1 MSDALES
8 KQPAPSARPSPQA
21 STTVPAMPRPSDEFD
36 PDANPVELEVIPDA
50 DEPTFS
56 DLLAEFEHGQ
66 EKPAPSSDG
75 VLTGEVV
82 TVREDGFFVD
92 VGRKS
97 EAFLPLDAAI
107 DTDGNVELAIG
118 DSVEV
123 SITGRSP
130 DGYLTLSRVVA
141 ERPKNWEQ
149 FEMAF
154 ENGSTIAGK
163 VTEVIKGGL
172 SVDIGVRAFMPA
184 SKSGVR
190 ETAELEKLVGQEIR
204 CRISQLDVDDEN
216 VIVDRRVL
224 LEEERE
230 QKKQERIAALHS
242 EMVVNGTV
250 RELRDF
256 GAFIDIGGVDALLHV
271 SDLAWAKVKEVSSVL
286 SVGDSLE
293 VQVLKIEGDGKRIS
307 VGLKQLTPDPWTLI
321 AEKLSVG
328 DRIKGPVTK
337 LMDFGA
343 FVELEPGVEGLVHVS
358 EMSWA
363 RRVKHPKDLVSEGDV
378 VDVVVLEIKAAQR
391 RIGLGIKQALGDPW
405 EKALEKF
412 PVGKVL
418 EGTVRN
424 IAAFG
429 AFVEVSEGIE
439 GLVHV
444 SDFVSD
450 RRINHPSEIVRVEEK
465 VQVAV
470 IEIDEGKRRLK
481 LSMKDIG
488 PNDQDLFIEEY
499 KPGDTV
505 TGRVSRIKKGKA
517 VIDLGE
523 GVEAVCS
530 LTGPDGAG
538 EAAAPAAEAA
548 KDVSSLGAMLS
559 SAWKGRSDA
568 EPSGAPPRRT
578 DKLEQGQVRSF
589 KITHL
594 DAKTRAIEL
603 SLV

>member
-8 KQPAPSARPSPQA
+8 KQAAQSARPSPQA
-21 STTVPAMPRPSDEFD
+21 PATVPAQPRPSDEFD
-36 PDANPVELEVIPDA
+36 PDADPALPDEA
-50 DEPTFS
+50 PDEPAFS

-66 EKPAPSSDG
+66 DKPAASAGG

-82 TVREDGFFVD
+82 AVREDGFFVD
-92 VGRKS
+92 IGRKS
-97 EAFLPLDAAI
+97 EAFLPLDAAS
-107 DTDGNVELAIG
+107 DVDGNAELGIR

-130 DGYLTLSRVVA
+130 DGYLTLSRVIA

-154 ENGSTIAGK
+154 ENGSAIAGK

-172 SVDIGVRAFMPA
+172 SVDIGVRAFLPA
-184 SKSGVR
+184 SRSGVR

-204 CRISQLDVDDEN
+204 CRISQLDVEDEN

-230 QKKQERIAALHS
+230 QKKQERIAALRP
-242 EMVVNGTV
+242 EMVVEGTV
-250 RELRDF
+250 REIRDF
-256 GAFIDIGGVDALLHV
+256 GAFIDLGGVDALLHV
-271 SDLAWAKVKEVSSVL
+271 SDLAWAKVKDVSSVL
-286 SVGDSLE
+286 SVGDSLQ
-293 VQVLKIEGDGKRIS
+293 VKVLKIEEGGKRIS
-307 VGLKQLTPDPWTLI
+307 AGLKQLTADPWTLI

-363 RRVKHPKDLVSEGDV
+363 RRVQHPKDLVSVGDV

-391 RIGLGIKQALGDPW
+391 RIGLGIKQTLGDPW
-405 EKALEKF
+405 EKALERF
-412 PVGKVL
+412 PAGKVL

-429 AFVEVSEGIE
+429 AFVEISEGIE

-444 SDFVSD
+444 SDFVED
-450 RRINHPSEIVRVEEK
+450 RRINHPSEVVKAGEK
-465 VQVAV
+465 IQVAV
-470 IEIDEGKRRLK
+470 IEIDAVKRRLK
-481 LSMKDIG
+481 LSMKNAG

-505 TGRVSRIKKGKA
+505 TGRVSRIKKDKA
-517 VIDLGE
+517 VIDLGG
-523 GVEAVCS
+523 GVEAVCVLS
-530 LTGPDGAG
+530 GPEADGA
-538 EAAAPAAEAA
+538 AAAPAGGAA
-548 KDVSSLGAMLS
+548 KDVSSLGAMLA
-559 SAWKGRSDA
+559 SAWKGADDGA
-568 EPSGAPPRRT
+568 SGALPRRAE
-578 DKLEQGQVRSF
+578 KLEQGQVRSF

-594 DAKTRAIEL
+594 DAKSRAIEL
-603 SLV
+603 SLA

>member
-1 MSDALES
+1 MSDSLES
-8 KQPAPSARPSPQA
+8 KQAAPSARPSPQA
-21 STTVPAMPRPSDEFD
+21 PATVPAQPRPSDEFD
-36 PDANPVELEVIPDA
+36 PEAEPAEPEEIPD
-50 DEPTFS
+50 ELNFS
-56 DLLAEFEHGQ
+56 NLLAEFEQGQ
-66 EKPAPSSDG
+66 EQPAASSSG
-75 VLTGEVV
+75 VLAGEVV
-82 TVREDGFFVD
+82 SIRDDGFFID
-92 VGRKS
+92 ISRKS
-97 EAFLPLDAAI
+97 EAFLPLDAANDI
-107 DTDGNVELAIG
+107 DGNAGLKIG
-118 DSVEV
+118 DSIEV

-130 DGYLTLSRVVA
+130 DGYLTLSRVIA
-141 ERPKNWEQ
+141 ERPKNWDQ
-149 FEMAF
+149 FEVAF
-154 ENGSTIAGK
+154 ENGTAIAGK

-172 SVDIGVRAFMPA
+172 AVDVGVRAFLPA
-184 SKSGVR
+184 SKSGIR
-190 ETAELEKLVGQEIR
+190 ETAEMEKLVGQEIR

-216 VIVDRRVL
+216 IIVDRRVL

-230 QKKQERIAALHS
+230 QKKQERIAALRP
-242 EMVVNGTV
+242 EMVVEGTV

-256 GAFIDIGGVDALLHV
+256 GAFVDLGGVDALLHV
-271 SDLAWAKVKEVSSVL
+271 SDLAWEKVKDVSSVL
-286 SVGDSLE
+286 SVGDSLK
-293 VQVLKIEGDGKRIS
+293 VKVLKIEEGGKRIS
-307 VGLKQLTPDPWTLI
+307 AGLKQLTPDPWTLI
-321 AEKLSVG
+321 ADKLSVG

-363 RRVKHPKDLVSEGDV
+363 RRVQHPKDLVSEGDI

-429 AFVEVSEGIE
+429 AFVEISEGIE

-450 RRINHPSEIVRVEEK
+450 RRINHPSEVVKAGEK

-470 IEIDEGKRRLK
+470 TEIDAVKRRLK
-481 LSMKDIG
+481 LRMKDIG

-499 KPGDTV
+499 KPGDMV

-517 VIDLGE
+517 MIDLGE

-530 LTGPDGAG
+530 LAGSEGGG
-538 EAAAPAAEAA
+538 EAAAPAADAA
-548 KDVSSLGAMLS
+548 KDVSSLGAMLA
-559 SAWKGRSDA
+559 SAWKGDGDG
-568 EPSGAPPRRT
+568 PSAAGSRR
-578 DKLEQGQVRSF
+578 DEKLEQGQVRSF

-603 SLV
+603 SLA

>member
-1 MSDALES
+1 MKETS
-8 KQPAPSARPSPQA
+8 
-21 STTVPAMPRPSDEFD
+21 ST
-36 PDANPVELEVIPDA
+36 
-50 DEPTFS
+50 
-56 DLLAEFEHGQ
+56 
-66 EKPAPSSDG
+66 SSC
-75 VLTGEVV
+75 
-82 TVREDGFFVD
+82 
-92 VGRKS
+92 
-97 EAFLPLDAAI
+97 
-107 DTDGNVELAIG
+107 
-118 DSVEV
+118 
-123 SITGRSP
+123 
-130 DGYLTLSRVVA
+130 
-141 ERPKNWEQ
+141 
-149 FEMAF
+149 
-154 ENGSTIAGK
+154 
-163 VTEVIKGGL
+163 
-172 SVDIGVRAFMPA
+172 
-184 SKSGVR
+184 SKS
-190 ETAELEKLVGQEIR
+190 
-204 CRISQLDVDDEN
+204 
-216 VIVDRRVL
+216 
-224 LEEERE
+224 
-230 QKKQERIAALHS
+230 
-242 EMVVNGTV
+242 
-250 RELRDF
+250 
-256 GAFIDIGGVDALLHV
+256 
-271 SDLAWAKVKEVSSVL
+271 
-286 SVGDSLE
+286 
-293 VQVLKIEGDGKRIS
+293 
-307 VGLKQLTPDPWTLI
+307 
-321 AEKLSVG
+321 
-328 DRIKGPVTK
+328 
-337 LMDFGA
+337 
-343 FVELEPGVEGLVHVS
+343 
-358 EMSWA
+358 
-363 RRVKHPKDLVSEGDV
+363 
-378 VDVVVLEIKAAQR
+378 KAAQR

-505 TGRVSRIKKGKA
+505 TGRVFRIKKGKA
-517 VIDLGE
+517 VVDLGE

-568 EPSGAPPRRT
+568 GASGAPPRRA

>member
-8 KQPAPSARPSPQA
+8 KQAAESTGPSPQA
-21 STTVPAMPRPSDEFD
+21 ATTVPALPRPSDEFD
-36 PDANPVELEVIPDA
+36 PDADPAMPDETP
-50 DEPTFS
+50 DEPAFS
-56 DLLAEFEHGQ
+56 DLLAEFEQGQ
-66 EKPAPSSDG
+66 DKPAASAG
-75 VLTGEVV
+75 GILTGEVV
-82 TVREDGFFVD
+82 TVRDDGFFVD
-92 VGRKS
+92 ISRKS
-97 EAFLPLDAAI
+97 EAFLPLDAAN
-107 DTDGNVELAIG
+107 DVDGNVELQIG

-123 SITGRSP
+123 SITGRSA
-130 DGYLTLSRVVA
+130 DGYLTLSRVIA

-154 ENGSTIAGK
+154 ENGSAIAGK

-172 SVDIGVRAFMPA
+172 SVDIGVRAFLPA
-184 SKSGVR
+184 SRSGVR

-230 QKKQERIAALHS
+230 QKKQERIAALQP
-242 EMVVNGTV
+242 EMVVQGTV

-256 GAFIDIGGVDALLHV
+256 GAFIDLGGVDALLHV
-271 SDLAWAKVKEVSSVL
+271 SDLAWGKVKDVSSVL

-293 VQVLKIEGDGKRIS
+293 VKVLKIEEGGKRIS
-307 VGLKQLTPDPWTLI
+307 AGLKQLTPDPWTLI

-363 RRVKHPKDLVSEGDV
+363 RRVQHPKDLVSVGDI

-391 RIGLGIKQALGDPW
+391 RIALGIKQALGDPW

-429 AFVEVSEGIE
+429 AFVEISEGIE

-444 SDFVSD
+444 SDFVED
-450 RRINHPSEIVRVEEK
+450 RRINHPSEVVKAGEK

-470 IEIDEGKRRLK
+470 IEIDAVKRRLK
-481 LSMKDIG
+481 LSMKDAG

-505 TGRVSRIKKGKA
+505 TGRVSRIKKDKA
-517 VIDLGE
+517 VIDLGG
-523 GVEAVCS
+523 GVEAVCV
-530 LTGPDGAG
+530 LTGPEADG
-538 EAAAPAAEAA
+538 EAAAPADGAA
-548 KDVSSLGAMLS
+548 KDVSSLGAMLA
-559 SAWKGRSDA
+559 SAWKGADDG
-568 EPSGAPPRRT
+568 PSGAMPRRAE
-578 DKLEQGQVRSF
+578 KLEQGQVRSF

-594 DAKTRAIEL
+594 DTKTRAIEL

>member
-1 MSDALES
+1 
-8 KQPAPSARPSPQA
+8 
-21 STTVPAMPRPSDEFD
+21 MPRPSDEFD

-172 SVDIGVRAFMPA
+172 SVDIGVRAFMPV

>member
-8 KQPAPSARPSPQA
+8 KQAAQSAGPSPQA
-21 STTVPAMPRPSDEFD
+21 PATVPALTRPSDEFD
-36 PDANPVELEVIPDA
+36 PDAEPAELDEAP
-50 DEPTFS
+50 DEPAFS
-56 DLLAEFEHGQ
+56 DLLAEFEQGQ
-66 EKPAPSSDG
+66 DKPAASAGG

-82 TVREDGFFVD
+82 TVRDDGFFVD
-92 VGRKS
+92 ISRKS
-97 EAFLPLDAAI
+97 EAFLPLDAAN
-107 DTDGNVELAIG
+107 DVDGNIELQIG
-118 DSVEV
+118 DLVEV
-123 SITGRSP
+123 SITGRSA
-130 DGYLTLSRVVA
+130 DGYLTLSRVIA

-154 ENGSTIAGK
+154 ENRSAIAGK

-172 SVDIGVRAFMPA
+172 SVDIGVRAFLPA
-184 SKSGVR
+184 SRSGVR

-230 QKKQERIAALHS
+230 QKKQERIAALRP
-242 EMVVNGTV
+242 EMVVQGTV

-256 GAFIDIGGVDALLHV
+256 GAFIDLGGVDALLHV
-271 SDLAWAKVKEVSSVL
+271 SDLAWGKVKDVSSVL
-286 SVGDSLE
+286 LVGDSLQ
-293 VQVLKIEGDGKRIS
+293 VKVLKIEEGGKRIS
-307 VGLKQLTPDPWTLI
+307 AGLKQLTPDPWPLI

-363 RRVKHPKDLVSEGDV
+363 RRVQHPKDLVSVGDI
-378 VDVVVLEIKAAQR
+378 VDVVVLEIKATQR
-391 RIGLGIKQALGDPW
+391 RISLGIKQALGDPW

-412 PVGKVL
+412 PAGKVL

-429 AFVEVSEGIE
+429 AFVEISEGIE

-444 SDFVSD
+444 SGFVED
-450 RRINHPSEIVRVEEK
+450 RRINHPSEVVKVGEK

-470 IEIDEGKRRLK
+470 IEIDAVKRRLK
-481 LSMKDIG
+481 LSMKDAG

-505 TGRVSRIKKGKA
+505 TGRVSRIKKDKA
-517 VIDLGE
+517 VIDLGG
-523 GVEAVCS
+523 GVEAVCALS
-530 LTGPDGAG
+530 GPEADGA
-538 EAAAPAAEAA
+538 AAAPAAGAA
-548 KDVSSLGAMLS
+548 KDVSSLGAMLA
-559 SAWKGRSDA
+559 SAWKGADNR
-568 EPSGAPPRRT
+568 PSGAMSRRAE
-578 DKLEQGQVRSF
+578 KLEQGQVRSF
-589 KITHL
+589 KIRHL

>member
-8 KQPAPSARPSPQA
+8 KQAAQSARPSPQA
-21 STTVPAMPRPSDEFD
+21 PATVPAQPRPSDEFD
-36 PDANPVELEVIPDA
+36 PDADPAMPDEA
-50 DEPTFS
+50 PDEPAFS

-66 EKPAPSSDG
+66 DKPAASAGG

-92 VGRKS
+92 ISRKS
-97 EAFLPLDAAI
+97 EAFLPLDAAS
-107 DTDGNVELAIG
+107 DVDGNAELGIG

-123 SITGRSP
+123 RITGRSP
-130 DGYLTLSRVVA
+130 DGYLTLSRVIA

-154 ENGSTIAGK
+154 ENGSAIAGK

-172 SVDIGVRAFMPA
+172 SVDIGVRAFLPA
-184 SKSGVR
+184 SRSGVR

-204 CRISQLDVDDEN
+204 CRISQLDVEDEN

-230 QKKQERIAALHS
+230 QKKQERIAALRP
-242 EMVVNGTV
+242 EMVVQGTV
-250 RELRDF
+250 REIRDF
-256 GAFIDIGGVDALLHV
+256 GAFIDLGGVDALLHV
-271 SDLAWAKVKEVSSVL
+271 SDLAWAKVKDVSSVL
-286 SVGDSLE
+286 SVGDSLQ
-293 VQVLKIEGDGKRIS
+293 VKVLKIEEGGKRIS
-307 VGLKQLTPDPWTLI
+307 AGLKQLSPDPWTLI

-363 RRVKHPKDLVSEGDV
+363 RRVQHPKDLVSVGDI

-391 RIGLGIKQALGDPW
+391 RIGLGIKQTLGDPW

-429 AFVEVSEGIE
+429 AFVEISEGIE

-444 SDFVSD
+444 SDFVED
-450 RRINHPSEIVRVEEK
+450 RRINHPSEVVKAGEK

-470 IEIDEGKRRLK
+470 IEIDAVKRRLK
-481 LSMKDIG
+481 LSMKNAG

-505 TGRVSRIKKGKA
+505 TGRVSRIKKDKA
-517 VIDLGE
+517 VIDLGG
-523 GVEAVCS
+523 GVEAVLCS
-530 LTGPDGAG
+530 QRT
-538 EAAAPAAEAA
+538 
-548 KDVSSLGAMLS
+548 
-559 SAWKGRSDA
+559 RS
-568 EPSGAPPRRT
+568 
-578 DKLEQGQVRSF
+578 
-589 KITHL
+589 
-594 DAKTRAIEL
+594 
-603 SLV
+603 

>member
-1 MSDALES
+1 MSDTLES
-8 KQPAPSARPSPQA
+8 KQSAPADRPSPQA
-21 STTVPAMPRPSDEFD
+21 PSTVPAMPRPSDEFD
-36 PDANPVELEVIPDA
+36 PDAEPIAVEEIPDE
-50 DEPTFS
+50 DSFT

-66 EKPAPSSDG
+66 DKPAASANG
-75 VLTGEVV
+75 VVTGEVV
-82 TVREDGFFVD
+82 SVRDDGFFVD
-92 VGRKS
+92 VGWKS
-97 EAFLPLDAAI
+97 EAFLPLDAAM
-107 DTDGNVELAIG
+107 DADGVVDLAIG
-118 DSVEV
+118 DSIEV
-123 SITGRSP
+123 SVTGRSP
-130 DGYLTLSRVVA
+130 DGYQTLSRVIA
-141 ERPKNWEQ
+141 ARPKNWDQ

-154 ENGSTIAGK
+154 ENGAAIAGT
-163 VTEVIKGGL
+163 VTELIKGGL

-230 QKKQERIAALHS
+230 QKKQERIAALS
-242 EMVVNGTV
+242 PEMIVNGTV

-256 GAFIDIGGVDALLHV
+256 GAFVDIGGVDALLHV

-286 SVGDSLE
+286 SAGDS
-293 VQVLKIEGDGKRIS
+293 VQVKVLKVEEGGKRIS
-307 VGLKQLTPDPWTLI
+307 VGLKQLTPDPWTLV
-321 AEKLSVG
+321 AEKLTAG

-343 FVELEPGVEGLVHVS
+343 FVEIEPGVEGLIHIS

-363 RRVKHPKDLVSEGDV
+363 RRVQHPKDVVSEGEV
-378 VDVVVLEIKAAQR
+378 VDVVVLEIKAGQR
-391 RIGLGIKQALGDPW
+391 RIGLGLKQALGDPW
-405 EKALEKF
+405 AKALEKF
-412 PVGKVL
+412 PVGRVL

-429 AFVEVSEGIE
+429 AFVEVSDGVE

-450 RRINHPSEIVRVEEK
+450 RRINHPSEIVRVDEK

-530 LTGPDGAG
+530 LTGPDKDG
-538 EAAAPAAEAA
+538 EAAAPAAGVA

-559 SAWKGRSDA
+559 SAWKGADQGS
-568 EPSGAPPRRT
+568 SGATPKRAG
-578 DKLEQGQVRSF
+578 KLEQGQVRSF

>member
-1 MSDALES
+1 M
-8 KQPAPSARPSPQA
+8 
-21 STTVPAMPRPSDEFD
+21 
-36 PDANPVELEVIPDA
+36 
-50 DEPTFS
+50 
-56 DLLAEFEHGQ
+56 LA
-66 EKPAPSSDG
+66 
-75 VLTGEVV
+75 GEVV
-82 TVREDGFFVD
+82 SIRDDGFFID
-92 VGRKS
+92 IGRKS
-97 EAFLPLDAAI
+97 EAFLPLDAAN
-107 DTDGNVELAIG
+107 DVDGNAGLKIG
-118 DSVEV
+118 DSIEV

-130 DGYLTLSRVVA
+130 DGYLTLSRVIA
-141 ERPKNWEQ
+141 ERPKNWDQ
-149 FEMAF
+149 FEVAF
-154 ENGSTIAGK
+154 ENGTAIAGK

-172 SVDIGVRAFMPA
+172 AVDVGVRAFLPA
-184 SKSGVR
+184 SKSGIR
-190 ETAELEKLVGQEIR
+190 ETAEMEKLVGQEIR

-230 QKKQERIAALHS
+230 QKKQERIAALQP
-242 EMVVNGTV
+242 EMVVEGTV

-256 GAFIDIGGVDALLHV
+256 GAFVDLGGVDALLHV
-271 SDLAWAKVKEVSSVL
+271 SDLAWEKVKDVSSVL
-286 SVGDSLE
+286 SVGDSLK
-293 VQVLKIEGDGKRIS
+293 VKVLKIEEGGKRIS
-307 VGLKQLTPDPWTLI
+307 AGLKQLTPDPWTLI
-321 AEKLSVG
+321 ADKLSVG

-363 RRVKHPKDLVSEGDV
+363 RRVQHPKDLVSEGDI

-429 AFVEVSEGIE
+429 AFVEISEGIE

-450 RRINHPSEIVRVEEK
+450 RRINHPSEVVKAGEK

-470 IEIDEGKRRLK
+470 TEIDAVKRRLK

-499 KPGDTV
+499 KPGDMV

-517 VIDLGE
+517 MIDLGE

-530 LTGPDGAG
+530 LAGSEGGG
-538 EAAAPAAEAA
+538 EAAAPAVDAA
-548 KDVSSLGAMLS
+548 KDVSSLGAMLA
-559 SAWKGRSDA
+559 SAWKGDGDG
-568 EPSGAPPRRT
+568 PSAAGARRNE
-578 DKLEQGQVRSF
+578 KLEQGQVRSF
-589 KITHL
+589 KIKHL

-603 SLV
+603 SLA

>member
-8 KQPAPSARPSPQA
+8 KQSAQSARPSPQA
-21 STTVPAMPRPSDEFD
+21 PATVPALPRPSDEFD
-36 PDANPVELEVIPDA
+36 PDAEPAELAEAP
-50 DEPTFS
+50 DEPAFS

-66 EKPAPSSDG
+66 DKPAAAAGG
-75 VLTGEVV
+75 VLVGEVV
-82 TVREDGFFVD
+82 TVRDDGFFVD
-92 VGRKS
+92 IGRKS
-97 EAFLPLDAAI
+97 EAFLPLDAAH
-107 DTDGNVELAIG
+107 DVDGNVELAVG
-118 DSVEV
+118 DSAEV
-123 SITGRSP
+123 SITGRSA
-130 DGYLTLSRVVA
+130 DGYLTLSRVIA

-230 QKKQERIAALHS
+230 QKKQERIAALQP
-242 EMVVNGTV
+242 EMVVKGTV

-256 GAFIDIGGVDALLHV
+256 GAFIDLGGVDALLHV
-271 SDLAWAKVKEVSSVL
+271 SDLAWAKVKDVSSVL
-286 SVGDSLE
+286 SVGDTLE
-293 VQVLKIEGDGKRIS
+293 VKVLKIEEGGKRIS
-307 VGLKQLTPDPWTLI
+307 AGLKQLTPDPWTLI
-321 AEKLSVG
+321 AEKLSIG

-343 FVELEPGVEGLVHVS
+343 FVELEPGVEGLVHIS
-358 EMSWA
+358 EMSWV
-363 RRVKHPKDLVSEGDV
+363 RRVQHPKDLVSVGDV
-378 VDVVVLEIKAAQR
+378 VDVVVLDIKAAQR

-429 AFVEVSEGIE
+429 AFVEISEGIE

-444 SDFVSD
+444 SDFVED
-450 RRINHPSEIVRVEEK
+450 RRINHPSEVVKAGEK
-465 VQVAV
+465 IQVAV
-470 IEIDEGKRRLK
+470 IEIDAVKRRLK
-481 LSMKDIG
+481 LSMKAAG
-488 PNDQDLFIEEY
+488 SANDLDLFIEEY

-505 TGRVSRIKKGKA
+505 TGRVSRIKKNKA

-523 GVEAVCS
+523 GVEAVCV
-530 LTGPDGAG
+530 LTGRAADG
-538 EAAAPAAEAA
+538 EAAAPADSAA
-548 KDVSSLGAMLS
+548 KDVSSLGAMLA
-559 SAWKGRSDA
+559 SAWKGAD
-568 EPSGAPPRRT
+568 EGPSGSMSRRAE
-578 DKLEQGQVRSF
+578 KLEEGQVRSF

>member
-8 KQPAPSARPSPQA
+8 KQSAQSVRPSPQA
-21 STTVPAMPRPSDEFD
+21 PSTVPALPRPSDEFD
-36 PDANPVELEVIPDA
+36 PDAEPAELDEAPD
-50 DEPTFS
+50 ERVFS

-66 EKPAPSSDG
+66 DKPAASPGG
-75 VLTGEVV
+75 VLVGQVV
-82 TVREDGFFVD
+82 TVRDDGFFVD
-92 VGRKS
+92 IGRKS
-97 EAFLPLDAAI
+97 EAFLPLDAAH
-107 DTDGNVELAIG
+107 DVDGNVELAVG
-118 DSVEV
+118 DSAEV

-130 DGYLTLSRVVA
+130 DGYLTLSRVIA

-230 QKKQERIAALHS
+230 QKKQERIAALHP
-242 EMVVNGTV
+242 EMVVKGTV

-256 GAFIDIGGVDALLHV
+256 GAFIDLGGVDALLHV
-271 SDLAWAKVKEVSSVL
+271 SDLAWAKVKDVSSVL
-286 SVGDSLE
+286 SVGDTLE
-293 VQVLKIEGDGKRIS
+293 VKVLKIEEGGKRIS
-307 VGLKQLTPDPWTLI
+307 AGLKQLTPDPWTLI

-343 FVELEPGVEGLVHVS
+343 FVELEPGVEGLVHIS

-363 RRVKHPKDLVSEGDV
+363 RRVQHPKDLVSVGDI

-391 RIGLGIKQALGDPW
+391 RIGLGIKQTLGDPW

-429 AFVEVSEGIE
+429 AFVEISEGID

-444 SDFVSD
+444 SDFVED
-450 RRINHPSEIVRVEEK
+450 RRINHPSEVVKAGEK
-465 VQVAV
+465 IQVAV
-470 IEIDEGKRRLK
+470 IEIDAVKRRLK
-481 LSMKDIG
+481 LSMKAAG
-488 PNDQDLFIEEY
+488 SANDLDLFIEEY

-505 TGRVSRIKKGKA
+505 TGRVSRIKKNKA

-523 GVEAVCS
+523 GVEAICS
-530 LTGPDGAG
+530 LTGSEAGG
-538 EAAAPAAEAA
+538 EAAAPADSAA
-548 KDVSSLGAMLS
+548 KDVSSLGAMLA
-559 SAWKGRSDA
+559 SAWKGAD
-568 EPSGAPPRRT
+568 EGPSGSMSRRAE
-578 DKLEQGQVRSF
+578 KLEEGQVRSF

>member
-8 KQPAPSARPSPQA
+8 KQAAQSARPSPQA
-21 STTVPAMPRPSDEFD
+21 PATVPAQPRPSDEFD
-36 PDANPVELEVIPDA
+36 PDADPALPDEA
-50 DEPTFS
+50 PDEPAFS

-66 EKPAPSSDG
+66 DKPAASAGG

-82 TVREDGFFVD
+82 AVREDGFFVD
-92 VGRKS
+92 IGRKS
-97 EAFLPLDAAI
+97 EAFLPLDAAS
-107 DTDGNVELAIG
+107 DVDGNAELGIR

-130 DGYLTLSRVVA
+130 DGYLTLSRVIA

-154 ENGSTIAGK
+154 ENGSAIAGK

-172 SVDIGVRAFMPA
+172 SVDIGVRAFLPA
-184 SKSGVR
+184 SRSGVR

-204 CRISQLDVDDEN
+204 CRISQLDVEDEN

-230 QKKQERIAALHS
+230 QKKQERIAALRP
-242 EMVVNGTV
+242 EMVVEGTV
-250 RELRDF
+250 REIRDF
-256 GAFIDIGGVDALLHV
+256 GAFIDLGGVDALLHV
-271 SDLAWAKVKEVSSVL
+271 SDLAWAKVKDVSSVL
-286 SVGDSLE
+286 SVGDSLQ
-293 VQVLKIEGDGKRIS
+293 VKVLKIEEGGKRIS
-307 VGLKQLTPDPWTLI
+307 AGLKQLTADPWTLI

-363 RRVKHPKDLVSEGDV
+363 RRVQHPKDLVSVGDV

-391 RIGLGIKQALGDPW
+391 RIGLGIKQTLGDPW
-405 EKALEKF
+405 EKALERF
-412 PVGKVL
+412 PAGKVL

-429 AFVEVSEGIE
+429 AFVEISEGIE

-444 SDFVSD
+444 SDFVED
-450 RRINHPSEIVRVEEK
+450 RRINHPSEAVKAGEK
-465 VQVAV
+465 IQVAV
-470 IEIDEGKRRLK
+470 IEIDAVKRRLK
-481 LSMKDIG
+481 LSMKNAG

-505 TGRVSRIKKGKA
+505 TGRVSRIKKDKA
-517 VIDLGE
+517 VIDLGG
-523 GVEAVCS
+523 GVEAVCVLS
-530 LTGPDGAG
+530 GPEADGA
-538 EAAAPAAEAA
+538 AAAPAGGAA
-548 KDVSSLGAMLS
+548 KDVSSLGAMLA
-559 SAWKGRSDA
+559 SAWKGADDGA
-568 EPSGAPPRRT
+568 SGALPRRAE
-578 DKLEQGQVRSF
+578 KLGQGQVRSF

-594 DAKTRAIEL
+594 DAKSRAIEL
-603 SLV
+603 SLA